1 MLKRVKTFGWYL
13 KLLSRDGM
21 GAAPHILWPLRECD
35 FPFKKNGPWL
45 VSSCMGRYKSSR
57 GLGSGESHHNWHQT
71 GG

>member
-35 FPFKKNGPWL
+35 FPFKKKWSL
-45 VSSCMGRYKSSR
+45 ASKFLY
-57 GLGSGESHHNWHQT
+57 GSI
-71 GG
+71 